1 MNEQE
6 RQEQIELMRKMD
18 PGKAGINGCDGYF
31 EPENREPHGARRPGK
46 TYEDRIPADRR
57 NRVAKA
63 KARADR
69 MQATGH

>member
-6 RQEQIELMRKMD
+6 RQEQIGLMRKMD

-31 EPENREPHGARRPGK
+31 EPENREPHGSMRPGK
-46 TYEDRIPADRR
+46 TYEDRIATGRR

-63 KARADR
+63 QARAER
-69 MQATGH
+69 MRNS